1 VVGTSF
7 LTESEVEA
15 LGLESHGRDVLVS
28 RLASIHQPER
38 IRLGSHVRIDDFAI
52 LTAGDSGGIDIGD
65 NVHIATFAALFGGGG
80 ITIENYVGV
89 SARSSVYST
98 NDDYSGEH
106 LTNPTVP
113 SEYTNVRRAPVR
125 LGRHVLIGAHCV
137 VLPGVYVGEGAA
149 VGALSL
155 INRSLDAWGMY
166 AGVPAVFLKARSRTL
181 LTLERKHHAASGV
194 TPDVA

>member
-38 IRLGSHVRIDDFAI
+38 IRLGSHVRVDDFAI

-80 ITIENYVGV
+80 ITIESYVGV
-89 SARSSVYST
+89 SARSSA
-98 NDDYSGEH
+98 
-106 LTNPTVP
+106 LRL
-113 SEYTNVRRAPVR
+113 RR
-125 LGRHVLIGAHCV
+125 LHAHS
-137 VLPGVYVGEGAA
+137 
-149 VGALSL
+149 ALLSACL
-155 INRSLDAWGMY
+155 LSQRT
-166 AGVPAVFLKARSRTL
+166 AR
-181 LTLERKHHAASGV
+181 LTL
-194 TPDVA
+194 